1 MGSPDSGILAHWI
14 DLAQQQRLSAPFRA
28 LFVTTLTT
36 ALDRDEP
43 GRVPRHGV
51 QGVLNALL
59 QLQAASPRA
68 IDLHGV
74 DNPTLDSLGARL
86 LSRMSSEPDLL
97 PLERQ
102 TFREA
107 LDLPGTRTLD
117 ALWQFPG
124 APDGLTMSQETGSPG
139 KTWRR
144 PSFARTAIEL
154 GRVDLLAW
162 METKGV
168 VWAEIPEA
176 LTHCKNAGVAG
187 FLLEHGCKPEMSTP
201 GVGVET
207 HWRREL
213 AQKRLTPKGFN
224 EMLAVLTAHVGED
237 IPGRQ
242 MAFFESA
249 LDLGVNVFSRRAK
262 EARLDMES
270 AEFRQRMW
278 TAFLVQRYHEPRHGA
293 LSRRGAVE
301 WAKSHPI
308 LPGDLF
314 ADGRPLAAPFLIR
327 PGFQNNEI
335 AEAALPVLSTFVP
348 FSFKSGTGQ
357 IVPDGDPVDIFKTW
371 YQPPALPNRVGGF
384 TEGARI
390 FYISLLQKAEGA
402 DLALLLAEG
411 LELGLVLT
419 DTERHRSHHVAH
431 SVRSR
436 ILDWFLERMGD
447 CPQDALQAHAAT
459 FARHLPFVFDFIV
472 EVDKGHGLPS
482 LTNPRPKPALLT
494 LPAKLL
500 GLVGPAAS
508 HKLLNWAQ
516 QRMPDNLA
524 WRALWEAGKYAAALP
539 EAATPASRNTGRR
552 L

>member
-1 MGSPDSGILAHWI
+1 MTSPDSGILAHWI

-36 ALDRDEP
+36 ALDQDEP
-43 GRVPRHGV
+43 GQIPRHGV

-59 QLQAASPRA
+59 QLQGSRST
-68 IDLHGV
+68 DLHGV
-74 DNPTLDSLGARL
+74 DNPTLDTLGGRL
-86 LSRMSSEPDLL
+86 LARMSSEPDLL
-97 PLERQ
+97 PVERQ
-102 TFREA
+102 TFKEA
-107 LDLPGTRTLD
+107 LDLSGTQTLD
-117 ALWQFPG
+117 ALWAFPG
-124 APDGLTMSQETGSPG
+124 APDGRAMSQETEVPG

-144 PSFARTAIEL
+144 PSFARTAVET

-168 VWAEIPEA
+168 VWAEIPDA
-176 LTHCKNAGVAG
+176 LTHCTNAGVAG
-187 FLLEHGCKPEMSTP
+187 FLLERGCKPETSTP
-201 GVGVET
+201 GIGVET

-224 EMLAVLTAHVGED
+224 EMLAVLTVHVGAD

-249 LDLGVNVFSRRAK
+249 LTLGVNVFSRRAK
-262 EARLDMES
+262 EARLDVES
-270 AEFRQRMW
+270 ADFRQKLW
-278 TAFLVQRYHEPRHGA
+278 TALFAQRHLDPRHGTQPK
-293 LSRRGAVE
+293 LGAVE

-314 ADGRPLAAPFLIR
+314 SDGRPLAAPFLIR
-327 PGFQNNEI
+327 PGIRDTRIPES
-335 AEAALPVLSTFVP
+335 ALPVLSRFVP
-348 FSFKSGTGQ
+348 FSVKAGTNQ
-357 IVPDGDPVDIFKTW
+357 LVPEGDPVDIFKIW
-371 YQPPALPNRVGGF
+371 YQPPALPNRGGGF

-390 FYISLLQKAEGA
+390 FYLSLLQKAEGA

-419 DTERHRSHHVAH
+419 DTERHRSHHGAH
-431 SVRSR
+431 HVRPR
-436 ILDWFLERMGD
+436 TLDGFLERMGH
-447 CPQDALQAHAAT
+447 CQAGALQVHETT
-459 FARHLPFVFDFIV
+459 FARHLPLVFEFITR
-472 EVDKGHGLPS
+472 VDNGHGLPC
-482 LTNPRPKPALLT
+482 LTNPHPTPALLT

-500 GLVGPAAS
+500 GLAGPGAAS
-508 HKLLNWAQ
+508 NDLLRWAL

-524 WRALWEAGKYAAALP
+524 WRALGEAEKYAAVLP
-539 EAATPASRNTGRR
+539 EATATAPRNTGRR